1 MRGLGTIFDQEIQER
16 RDAILKCLE
25 GFRKHTPT
33 VLISKVIERSKADL
47 PSWFVPWAPAV
58 VIASDYLL
66 QATGHRPGS
75 RRPKG
80 WFEGGPEV
88 FAKDLYGNQLMVRGR
103 GELWSVER
111 HNHEVLAFPFGP
123 LPVFTETC
131 QGAMRLAEYCHPPAQ
146 EGESRCYPRPRGTA
160 SGLHWVAATP
170 MGIKYC

>member
-1 MRGLGTIFDQEIQER
+1 MTLFLEQMIQER

-33 VLISKVIERSKADL
+33 VLISKVIERSKTDL
-47 PSWFVPWAPAV
+47 PNWFVPWAPAV

-66 QATGHRPGS
+66 QAAGHRPGS

-80 WFEGGPEV
+80 WSEGEPDV
-88 FAKDLYGNQLMVRGR
+88 FTKRKYGNQLMVRGC

-146 EGESRCYPRPRGTA
+146 EGEWGCFPRPRGTA
-160 SGLHWVAATP
+160 SGLHWVVATLS
-170 MGIKYC
+170 GIKYC